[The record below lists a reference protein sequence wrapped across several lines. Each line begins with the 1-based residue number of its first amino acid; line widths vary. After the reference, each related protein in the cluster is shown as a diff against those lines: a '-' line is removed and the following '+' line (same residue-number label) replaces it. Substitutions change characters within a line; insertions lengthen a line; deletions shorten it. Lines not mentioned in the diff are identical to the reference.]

1 METLEKT
8 KVRVETTINAPIE
21 KVWALWTD
29 PRHVMHW
36 NNASDDWCTSY
47 AENDLSIGGK
57 FVYRMEAR
65 DNSAGFD
72 FGGEYTRI
80 EPLKVIEYKLDDH
93 RKVEVHFHQT
103 GSRTTVTEV
112 FDTES
117 TNPVNVQKKGWQAIL
132 DNFRDYVEKKEN
144 HEILHFEIRIKSSI
158 EKVYKTMTDKEGY
171 RRWTSE
177 FNPTSHFEGSWKK
190 GSKMLFIGTDFEGKQ
205 GGMVSLI
212 RENIPNK
219 FISIEHIGIYQNGK
233 EVTSGPKVD
242 DWRGDFENYSFSIE
256 GDKVLVAVDLDVDPD
271 FRPYFIETWPRA
283 LEKLKE
289 ICEEQDK

>member
-1 METLEKT
+1 MNSPEIKNKQSMETLEKT
-8 KVRVETTINAPIE
+8 NVRVETTINAPIE

-65 DNSAGFD
+65 DNTAGFD
-72 FGGEYTRI
+72 FSGEYTRI
-80 EPLKVIEYKLDDH
+80 EPLKVIEYKLDDE

-112 FDTES
+112 FGTET

-132 DNFRDYVEKKEN
+132 DNFRDYVEKKGN
-144 HEILHFEIRIKSSI
+144 HEILHFETRIKSSI

-171 RRWTSE
+171 RRWTLNSIRL
-177 FNPTSHFEGSWKK
+177 PILRAHGKK
-190 GSKMLFIGTDFEGKQ
+190 AQKCSSSVQISKE
-205 GGMVSLI
+205 S
-212 RENIPNK
+212 REA
-219 FISIEHIGIYQNGK
+219 
-233 EVTSGPKVD
+233 
-242 DWRGDFENYSFSIE
+242 W
-256 GDKVLVAVDLDVDPD
+256 
-271 FRPYFIETWPRA
+271 
-283 LEKLKE
+283 
-289 ICEEQDK
+289 